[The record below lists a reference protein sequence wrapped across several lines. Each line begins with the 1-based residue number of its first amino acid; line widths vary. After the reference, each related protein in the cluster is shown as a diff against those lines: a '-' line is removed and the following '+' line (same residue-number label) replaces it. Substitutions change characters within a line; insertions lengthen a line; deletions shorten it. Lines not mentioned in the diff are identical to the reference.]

1 MDASWFDDLV
11 RAIGAGRAPR
21 RNALRILAGATL
33 GLLGWSHDEAA
44 LAHDLQAKCKKIK
57 DKKKRACLKKAR
69 KHAAQHITE
78 GPSSSSP
85 PDLCA
90 GVFCPAVTNGSPVCQ
105 NGACVVASCD
115 PDFTQCGNA
124 CVRTQDDPQHCGKCW
139 VNCPGTAQDRCLNG
153 QCVQT
158 FDAFG
163 TRLYTAPA
171 QGTLRV
177 EAIGAHGGAGGSAI
191 DAGPVGGEGGAGGFG
206 TKVTGSF
213 GVTSQQV
220 LQVTVGEAGGDA
232 FVDSLG
238 RQGGRGGV
246 HDGGNGQDGQNGAGG
261 GGGGGGASEVSGG
274 AFQESDRIVLAGG
287 GSGGGGGNSDSGSGS
302 GGMGGVGGGGAA
314 GGTLGFGPGAR
325 GVKGQDGR
333 GSGPDGS
340 EVVTGPQVG
349 HIGNGRVTL
358 IFTPA

>member
-44 LAHDLQAKCKKIK
+44 LAHDLLAKCKKIK

-90 GVFCPAVTNGSPVCQ
+90 GVLCPAVTNGSPACQ

-124 CVRTQDDPQHCGKCW
+124 CVRTEDDPQHCGKCW

-261 GGGGGGASEVSGG
+261 GG
-274 AFQESDRIVLAGG
+274 
-287 GSGGGGGNSDSGSGS
+287 S